1 MSENSNF
8 DVNVERIYDNLELL
22 EKGHVYE
29 LQKTP
34 GIPKCATLA
43 SRIRDDVDVI
53 VKALDEKEDMEA
65 TDEEQ
70 FNLLAKLLGGL
81 YAEFSSLAKKQ
92 PDALTNAFKTSRV
105 NRVLSPLKQI
115 MALEDSTQYL
125 DLLQEAD
132 DGQANGKGRSTYSDA
147 VIIMSQYK
155 TACDEFRNTLIKAGT
170 CCGRDEVF

>member
-1 MSENSNF
+1 MMSDNLDFEANI
-8 DVNVERIYDNLELL
+8 ERIYDNLELL

-43 SRIRDDVDVI
+43 NRIREDVDVI

-92 PDALTNAFKTSRV
+92 PDALTNAFKTSQV

-115 MALEDSTQYL
+115 MASEDSTQYL

-132 DGQANGKGRSTYSDA
+132 DGQANGKGRSSYSDA

-155 TACDEFRNTLIKAGT
+155 TACDEFRLKYFNKGWDML
-170 CCGRDEVF
+170 RQR

>member
-1 MSENSNF
+1 MSEKSNF
-8 DVNVERIYDNLELL
+8 DANVERIYDNLELL

-115 MALEDSTQYL
+115 MASEDSTQYL

-155 TACDEFRNTLIKAGT
+155 TACDEFRLKYFNKGWDLLWQ
-170 CCGRDEVF
+170 R

>member
-92 PDALTNAFKTSRV
+92 PDALTNAFKTSQV

-115 MALEDSTQYL
+115 MASEDSTQYL

-132 DGQANGKGRSTYSDA
+132 DGQANGNGKGRSSYSDA

-155 TACDEFRNTLIKAGT
+155 TACDEFRLKYFNKGWDMLWQ
-170 CCGRDEVF
+170 R

>member
-1 MSENSNF
+1 MSENSSF
-8 DVNVERIYDNLELL
+8 DANVERIYDNLDLL
-22 EKGHVYE
+22 EKGHIYE

-34 GIPKCATLA
+34 GILKCATLA

-115 MALEDSTQYL
+115 MASEDSTQYL

-132 DGQANGKGRSTYSDA
+132 DGQANGKGRSSYSDV

-155 TACDEFRNTLIKAGT
+155 TACDEFRLKYFNKGWDMLWQ
-170 CCGRDEVF
+170 R

>member
-1 MSENSNF
+1 MSEKSNF
-8 DVNVERIYDNLELL
+8 DANVERIYDNLELL

-92 PDALTNAFKTSRV
+92 PDPLTNAFKTSRV

-115 MALEDSTQYL
+115 MASEDSTQYL

-155 TACDEFRNTLIKAGT
+155 TACDEFRLKYFNKGWDMLWQ
-170 CCGRDEVF
+170 R

>member
-22 EKGHVYE
+22 RRTCYE

-115 MALEDSTQYL
+115 MASEDSTQYL

-132 DGQANGKGRSTYSDA
+132 DGQANGKGRSTDA
-147 VIIMSQYK
+147 G
-155 TACDEFRNTLIKAGT
+155 AECPRDD
-170 CCGRDEVF
+170 GRIVPRRPRAALR

>member
-1 MSENSNF
+1 MTENSNY
-8 DVNVERIYDNLELL
+8 DANVERIYDNLELL

-43 SRIRDDVDVI
+43 NRIREDVDVI
-53 VKALDEKEDMEA
+53 VKELDEKEDMEA

-92 PDALTNAFKTSRV
+92 PDALTNAFKTSQV

-115 MALEDSTQYL
+115 MASEDSTQYL

-132 DGQANGKGRSTYSDA
+132 DGQANGKGRSSYSDA

-155 TACDEFRNTLIKAGT
+155 TACDEFRLKYFNKGWDMLWQ
-170 CCGRDEVF
+170 R

>member
-1 MSENSNF
+1 MSEKSNF
-8 DVNVERIYDNLELL
+8 DANVERIYDNLELL

-92 PDALTNAFKTSRV
+92 SDALTNAFKTSRV

-115 MALEDSTQYL
+115 MASEDSTQYL

-155 TACDEFRNTLIKAGT
+155 TACDEFRLKYFNKGWDMLWQ
-170 CCGRDEVF
+170 R

>member
-1 MSENSNF
+1 MSENSSF
-8 DVNVERIYDNLELL
+8 DANVERIYDNLELL

-43 SRIRDDVDVI
+43 NRIREDVDVI
-53 VKALDEKEDMEA
+53 VKALDEKKDMEA

-92 PDALTNAFKTSRV
+92 PDALTNAFKTSQV

-115 MALEDSTQYL
+115 MASEDSTQYL

-132 DGQANGKGRSTYSDA
+132 DGQANGKGRSSYSDA

-155 TACDEFRNTLIKAGT
+155 TACDEFRLKYFNKGWDMLWQ
-170 CCGRDEVF
+170 R

>member
-92 PDALTNAFKTSRV
+92 PDALTNAFKTSQV

-115 MALEDSTQYL
+115 MASEDSTQYL

-132 DGQANGKGRSTYSDA
+132 DGQANGKGRSSYSDA

-155 TACDEFRNTLIKAGT
+155 TACDEFRLKYFNKGWDMLWQ
-170 CCGRDEVF
+170 R

>member
-115 MALEDSTQYL
+115 MASEDSTQYL
-125 DLLQEAD
+125 DLLQEVD

-155 TACDEFRNTLIKAGT
+155 TACDEFRLKYFNKGWDMLWQ
-170 CCGRDEVF
+170 R

>member
-1 MSENSNF
+1 MSEKSNF
-8 DVNVERIYDNLELL
+8 DANVERIYYNLELL

-115 MALEDSTQYL
+115 MASEDSTQYL

-155 TACDEFRNTLIKAGT
+155 TACDEFRLKYFNKGWDMLWQ
-170 CCGRDEVF
+170 R

>member
-1 MSENSNF
+1 MGSVAIF
-8 DVNVERIYDNLELL
+8 
-22 EKGHVYE
+22 
-29 LQKTP
+29 
-34 GIPKCATLA
+34 CAY
-43 SRIRDDVDVI
+43 
-53 VKALDEKEDMEA
+53 A

-155 TACDEFRNTLIKAGT
+155 TACDEFRLKYFNKGWDMLWQ
-170 CCGRDEVF
+170 R

>member
-8 DVNVERIYDNLELL
+8 DANVERLYDNLELL

-43 SRIRDDVDVI
+43 NRIREDVDVI
-53 VKALDEKEDMEA
+53 VKALNEKEDMEA

-92 PDALTNAFKTSRV
+92 PDALTNAFKTSQV

-115 MALEDSTQYL
+115 MASEDSTQYL

-132 DGQANGKGRSTYSDA
+132 DGQANGKGRSSYSDA

-155 TACDEFRNTLIKAGT
+155 TACDEFRLKYFNKGWDMLWQ
-170 CCGRDEVF
+170 R

>member
-1 MSENSNF
+1 MSEKSNF
-8 DVNVERIYDNLELL
+8 DANVERIYDNLELL

-70 FNLLAKLLGGL
+70 FNLLAKLLVGL

-115 MALEDSTQYL
+115 MASEDSTQYL

-155 TACDEFRNTLIKAGT
+155 TACDEFRLKYFNKGWDMLWQ
-170 CCGRDEVF
+170 R

>member
-1 MSENSNF
+1 MSEKSNF
-8 DVNVERIYDNLELL
+8 DANVERIYDNLELL

-43 SRIRDDVDVI
+43 SQIRDDVDVI

-115 MALEDSTQYL
+115 MASEDSTQYL

-155 TACDEFRNTLIKAGT
+155 TACDEFRLKYFNKGWDMLWQ
-170 CCGRDEVF
+170 R

>member
-1 MSENSNF
+1 MSEKSNF
-8 DVNVERIYDNLELL
+8 DANVERIYDNLELL

-115 MALEDSTQYL
+115 MASEDSTQYV

-155 TACDEFRNTLIKAGT
+155 TACDEFRLKYFNKGWDMLWQ
-170 CCGRDEVF
+170 R

>member
-115 MALEDSTQYL
+115 MASEDSTQYL

-155 TACDEFRNTLIKAGT
+155 TACDEFRLKYFNKGWDM
-170 CCGRDEVF
+170 RWQR

>member
-1 MSENSNF
+1 MSDNSNF
-8 DVNVERIYDNLELL
+8 EVNAERIYDNLELL
-22 EKGHVYE
+22 EKGRVYE

-155 TACDEFRNTLIKAGT
+155 TACDEFRLKYFNKGWDMLWQ
-170 CCGRDEVF
+170 R

>member
-1 MSENSNF
+1 MSENLNF
-8 DVNVERIYDNLELL
+8 EDNIDRIYDNLELL

-34 GIPKCATLA
+34 EILKCATLA

-53 VKALDEKEDMEA
+53 VKELDEKEDMEV
-65 TDEEQ
+65 TDEAQ

-92 PDALTNAFKTSRV
+92 PDALTNVFKTNQV
-105 NRVLSPLKQI
+105 NRVLSLPKQI
-115 MALEDSTQYL
+115 MTSEDSTQYL

-132 DGQANGKGRSTYSDA
+132 DGKANGEA
-147 VIIMSQYK
+147 HIVMS
-155 TACDEFRNTLIKAGT
+155 
-170 CCGRDEVF
+170 

>member
-8 DVNVERIYDNLELL
+8 DANVERLYDNLELL

-34 GIPKCATLA
+34 GIPKCETLA
-43 SRIRDDVDVI
+43 NRIREDVDVI
-53 VKALDEKEDMEA
+53 VKALNEKEDMEA

-92 PDALTNAFKTSRV
+92 PDALTNAFKTSQGK
-105 NRVLSPLKQI
+105 RVLSPLKHI
-115 MALEDSTQYL
+115 MASEDSTKYL

-132 DGQANGKGRSTYSDA
+132 DGQANGKGRSSYSDA

-155 TACDEFRNTLIKAGT
+155 TACDEFRLKYFNKGWDMLWQ
-170 CCGRDEVF
+170 R

>member
-1 MSENSNF
+1 MSEKTNF
-8 DVNVERIYDNLELL
+8 DANVERIYDNLELL

-115 MALEDSTQYL
+115 MASEDSTQYL

-155 TACDEFRNTLIKAGT
+155 TACDEFRLKYFNKGWDMLWQ
-170 CCGRDEVF
+170 R

>member
-34 GIPKCATLA
+34 GIPKCAILA

-155 TACDEFRNTLIKAGT
+155 TACDEFRLKYFNKGWDMLWQ
-170 CCGRDEVF
+170 R

>member
-1 MSENSNF
+1 MSEKSNF
-8 DVNVERIYDNLELL
+8 DANVERIYDNLELL

-115 MALEDSTQYL
+115 MASEDSTQYL

-155 TACDEFRNTLIKAGT
+155 TASDEFRLKYFNKGWDMLWQ
-170 CCGRDEVF
+170 R

>member
-1 MSENSNF
+1 MSENSKF
-8 DVNVERIYDNLELL
+8 DANVERIYDNLELL

-115 MALEDSTQYL
+115 MASEDSTQYL

-155 TACDEFRNTLIKAGT
+155 TACDEFRLKYFNKGWDMLWQ
-170 CCGRDEVF
+170 R

>member
-65 TDEEQ
+65 TDEEH

-115 MALEDSTQYL
+115 MASEDSTQYL

-155 TACDEFRNTLIKAGT
+155 TACDEFRLKYFNKGWDMLWQ
-170 CCGRDEVF
+170 R

>member
-1 MSENSNF
+1 MSENSKF
-8 DVNVERIYDNLELL
+8 DANVERIYDNLELL

-115 MALEDSTQYL
+115 MASEDSTQYL

-132 DGQANGKGRSTYSDA
+132 DGQANGKGRSSYSDA

-155 TACDEFRNTLIKAGT
+155 TACDEFRLKYFNKGWDMLWQ
-170 CCGRDEVF
+170 R

>member
-8 DVNVERIYDNLELL
+8 DANVERIYDNLELL

-43 SRIRDDVDVI
+43 NRIRDDVDVI

-92 PDALTNAFKTSRV
+92 PDALTNAFKTSQV

-115 MALEDSTQYL
+115 MASEDSTQYL
-125 DLLQEAD
+125 DLLQEAN
-132 DGQANGKGRSTYSDA
+132 DGQANGKGRSSYSDA

-155 TACDEFRNTLIKAGT
+155 TACDEFRLKYFNKGWDMLWQ
-170 CCGRDEVF
+170 R

>member
-115 MALEDSTQYL
+115 MASEDSTQYL

-132 DGQANGKGRSTYSDA
+132 EGQANGKGRSTYSDA

-155 TACDEFRNTLIKAGT
+155 TACDEFRLKYFNKGWDMLWQ
-170 CCGRDEVF
+170 R

>member
-1 MSENSNF
+1 MTENSNF
-8 DVNVERIYDNLELL
+8 DANVERIYDNLELL

-43 SRIRDDVDVI
+43 NQIRKDVDVI

-92 PDALTNAFKTSRV
+92 PDALTNAFKTRQV

-115 MALEDSTQYL
+115 MASEDSTQYL

-132 DGQANGKGRSTYSDA
+132 DGQANGKGRSSYSDA

-155 TACDEFRNTLIKAGT
+155 TACDEFRLKYFNKGWDMLWQ
-170 CCGRDEVF
+170 R

>member
-1 MSENSNF
+1 MMSENSNF

-115 MALEDSTQYL
+115 MASEDSTQYL

-132 DGQANGKGRSTYSDA
+132 DGQANGKGRSSYSDA

-155 TACDEFRNTLIKAGT
+155 TACDEFRLKYFNKGWDMLWQ
-170 CCGRDEVF
+170 R

>member
-115 MALEDSTQYL
+115 MSSEDSTQYL

-155 TACDEFRNTLIKAGT
+155 TACDEFRLKYFNKGWDMLWQ
-170 CCGRDEVF
+170 R

>member
-115 MALEDSTQYL
+115 MALEDSTQSL

-155 TACDEFRNTLIKAGT
+155 TACDEFRLKYFNKGWDMLWQ
-170 CCGRDEVF
+170 R

>member
-1 MSENSNF
+1 MSEKSNF
-8 DVNVERIYDNLELL
+8 DANVERIYDNLELL
-22 EKGHVYE
+22 EKGQVYE

-115 MALEDSTQYL
+115 MASEDSTQYL

-155 TACDEFRNTLIKAGT
+155 TACDEFRLKYFNKGWDMLWQ
-170 CCGRDEVF
+170 R

>member
-53 VKALDEKEDMEA
+53 VKALYEKEDMEA

-115 MALEDSTQYL
+115 MASEDSTQYL

-155 TACDEFRNTLIKAGT
+155 TACDEFRLKYFNKGWDMLWQ
-170 CCGRDEVF
+170 R